1 MLTSIAVFLGG
12 GLGALVRTGAHTLSS
27 TLCGVPWIGTVV
39 VNLVG
44 SLLLGLLWGAVESGL
59 EFDERVQR
67 ALSAGFLGALTTFS
81 TFSVE
86 TIGLLQAG
94 TPVVAAVN
102 VVLQLAIGLTAAAV
116 GLGLGRL
123 IAQTIG

>member
-27 TLCGVPWIGTVV
+27 TLFGVPWIGTVV

-81 TFSVE
+81 TFTYETMDFLRQGEVIVGFAYVLGSV
-86 TIGLLQAG
+86 TFGLLACWLG
-94 TPVVAAVN
+94 FRS
-102 VVLQLAIGLTAAAV
+102 GLL
-116 GLGLGRL
+116 LG
-123 IAQTIG
+123 

>member
-27 TLCGVPWIGTVV
+27 TLFGVPWIGTVV

-81 TFSVE
+81 TLTYE
-86 TIGLLQAG
+86 TMDFLRQGEVIVGFAYVLGSLTFGLLAYWLG
-94 TPVVAAVN
+94 FRS
-102 VVLQLAIGLTAAAV
+102 GLL
-116 GLGLGRL
+116 LG
-123 IAQTIG
+123 